1 MNMQAALPLNRP
13 IMAAGNVHQLRG
25 LAAAAKASLPKIVAK
40 GDRGEIYLYGAIGM
54 DWFGDGVTAKQLA
67 DDLKKLDNASTID
80 VRINSEGGDVFAG
93 KAMYALLSQH
103 KAKIVVHIDGIAAS
117 AASFIAMAG
126 NEIEIAEAAFV
137 MIHDAYGATYGRA
150 KDMRAFADLLDAT
163 NTSIVDIYAARTK
176 NKTDQIKTWMAAETW
191 FSGKDAI
198 KNGFADRIVENLKV
212 AASISDPAMY
222 KNLPAALMPNRV
234 KAEGVLARMS
244 ARARSIK

>member
-1 MNMQAALPLNRP
+1 M
-13 IMAAGNVHQLRG
+13 MAVGDNVHRLVT
-25 LAAAAKASLPKIVAK
+25 AKAPLPRIVAK
-40 GDRGEIYLYGAIGM
+40 GDRGEIYLYGIIGM
-54 DWFGDGVTAKQLA
+54 DWFGDGITAKQLA
-67 DDLKKLDNASTID
+67 DELKKLDNAKTID

-103 KAKIVVHIDGIAAS
+103 KANIVVHIDGIAAS

-137 MIHDAYGATYGRA
+137 MVHDAYGATRGRA

-163 NTSIVDIYAARTK
+163 NSSIVDIYAARTK
-176 NKTDQIKTWMAAETW
+176 APADKIKKWMEAETW
-191 FSGKDAI
+191 FNAKDAI
-198 KNGFADRIVENLKV
+198 KNGFADRMVENLKV
-212 AASISDPAMY
+212 AASISDPSMF

-234 KAEGVLARMS
+234 KAEKVLTRMV

>member
-1 MNMQAALPLNRP
+1 MSSITRLP
-13 IMAAGNVHQLRG
+13 NV
-25 LAAAAKASLPKIVAK
+25 KSSLPRILAK

-67 DDLKKLDNASTID
+67 DDLKKLDNAKTID

-126 NEIEIAEAAFV
+126 NEIEIAEGAFV
-137 MIHDAYGATYGRA
+137 MIHDAYGSTRGRA

-163 NTSIVDIYAARTK
+163 NDSIIDVYAARTK
-176 NKTDQIKTWMAAETW
+176 QPADKLRKWMSAETW
-191 FSGKDAI
+191 FSGKDAV
-198 KNGFADRIVENLKV
+198 KNGFADTIVENLKV
-212 AASISDPAMY
+212 AASISDPAMF
-222 KNLPAALMPNRV
+222 KNLPAALQPNRV
-234 KAEGVLARMS
+234 KAEGVLARMA
-244 ARARSIK
+244 ARVK